1 LVTGEGKD
9 ARCGHERPQDTDQRC
24 KKRWGECERR
34 CSRPTASTPVR
45 RALFRLLREV
55 HDVIDRVVSTAE
67 QRNTKPKYHGI
78 VETYREIFDD
88 LNPTTQDGGGG
99 QGGGGDSLET
109 SPSSLQQC
117 PVEVRNG
124 GEEST
129 TPRGSPPSER
139 VVVRE
144 GVQVLDDLKNSP
156 PLRKD
161 TESVVS
167 WVLAK
172 IYSKIK

>member
-1 LVTGEGKD
+1 MSGGAPAPLHLHLSDEPSSD
-9 ARCGHERPQDTDQRC
+9 YYERYKT
-24 KKRWGECERR
+24 
-34 CSRPTASTPVR
+34 SLTASYPLPSRETP
-45 RALFRLLREV
+45 E
-55 HDVIDRVVSTAE
+55 
-67 QRNTKPKYHGI
+67 PKYHGI

-117 PVEVRNG
+117 PVEVRNE

-144 GVQVLDDLKNSP
+144 GVQVLDDLKKQPALEEGQRVGRVMGPCKNTQQ
-156 PLRKD
+156 D
-161 TESVVS
+161 
-167 WVLAK
+167 
-172 IYSKIK
+172 